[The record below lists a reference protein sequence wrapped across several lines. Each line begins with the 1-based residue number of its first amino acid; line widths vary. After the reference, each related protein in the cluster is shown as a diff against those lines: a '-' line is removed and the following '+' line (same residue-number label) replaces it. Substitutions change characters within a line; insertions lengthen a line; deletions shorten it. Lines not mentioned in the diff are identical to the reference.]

1 MTLLSHCDLKMA
13 MKKSPHWKSSMRT
26 IKLCDMHDGGVG
38 EESVIPTQVTG
49 LTRNKKLAD
58 LLSAD

>member
-1 MTLLSHCDLKMA
+1 MTLPSRCDLETA

-26 IKLCDMHDGGVG
+26 IELCDMHDREV
-38 EESVIPTQVTG
+38 EESVIPAQVTG

-58 LLSAD
+58 LLSADY